1 MAFSVGICLLRHYL
15 RSYLLHPSH
24 HHLSCHNSYMSLSN
38 NPLII
43 LGVLIDLQLL
53 LQLVIVIH
61 QEKKKLRPEHLD
73 ALDALDVSEAT
84 CLPRTQIATAPCVR
98 TQITTVSA
106 YRTERGRAFSF
117 WTHCVRAFSFWT
129 QPCQGIFLLDA
140 VVSGHFPSGC
150 SHVRAFSFLTQ
161 LCQGIFLLD
170 AAVSG
175 HFPTG
180 RVRTTYVMAPRLR
193 WLSSYGTSQQIL
205 GSHSQTC
212 SRFHAE

>member
-1 MAFSVGICLLRHYL
+1 
-15 RSYLLHPSH
+15 
-24 HHLSCHNSYMSLSN
+24 MSLSN

-61 QEKKKLRPEHLD
+61 QEKKKLRPEH
-73 ALDALDVSEAT
+73 
-84 CLPRTQIATAPCVR
+84 
-98 TQITTVSA
+98 
-106 YRTERGRAFSF
+106 
-117 WTHCVRAFSFWT
+117 
-129 QPCQGIFLLDA
+129 LDA

-180 RVRTTYVMAPRLR
+180 RVRTTYV
-193 WLSSYGTSQQIL
+193 IL
-205 GSHSQTC
+205 GCFTNGTIAQVVTNSLSPLSGQHLYDGSGATV
-212 SRFHAE
+212 